1 MLERYT
7 IREFQIKTVIGYCN
21 GTLGIANIK
30 KHLAFQNACEYKE
43 GPECTSI
50 RVRIPTATLENSF
63 TVPSELNVVLPH
75 DQIVHLL

>member
-1 MLERYT
+1 MLDRYT
-7 IREFQIKTVIGYCN
+7 IREFQIKTVIGCCN

-50 RVRIPTATLENSF
+50 RVRSPTATLENSF
-63 TVPSELNVVLPH
+63 IVPSELNVVLPH